1 MSDKEIDE
9 NSLEYAKKFK
19 KYLQFDLGETVFIK
33 SDKKKKVP
41 MTITKI
47 LFLDDSDDYVVT
59 WLSSQKTIERDFL
72 SDKTLMS

>member
-1 MSDKEIDE
+1 MNDKEIDE
-9 NSLEYAKKFK
+9 NSLEYAKCFK
-19 KYLQFDLGETVFIK
+19 KYLRFDLGEIVFIK

-41 MTITKI
+41 MTVTKI
-47 LFLDDSDDYVVT
+47 LMLDEEEDYVVS